1 MNLFLFTLFLIKKI
15 ITTLDH
21 QLAKYTSYMYKCLST
36 EEKQRWEAH
45 ASQDKARYEAEMTTY
60 GEFCVEWINYV
71 LYFCSSCLICHA
83 SY

>member
-1 MNLFLFTLFLIKKI
+1 
-15 ITTLDH
+15 
-21 QLAKYTSYMYKCLST
+21 MYKCLST

-45 ASQDKARYEAEMTTY
+45 AAQDKARYEAEMTTY
-60 GEFCVEWINYV
+60 GEFCVELINYV

>member
-60 GEFCVEWINYV
+60 GELRVAGMSFM
-71 LYFCSSCLICHA
+71 
-83 SY
+83 